1 MRLNRPFAV
10 WLLSGAAIF
19 GATELPS
26 ITPQVTSLIP
36 HGGMRGSEVRVEF
49 RGSYLDGATALRFT
63 DSQIEL
69 HRLKVTS
76 AGVQLYQRLA
86 SAVLFP
92 EPAWR
97 APPAERKDHGG
108 RSHALVGHASEPGLS
123 IRLSAPCR

>member
-63 DSQIEL
+63 DSQIEGRIQSSDFRAAEARVRIAADAEAGG
-69 HRLKVTS
+69 HEFRLIT
-76 AGVQLYQRLA
+76 
-86 SAVLFP
+86 P
-92 EPAWR
+92 
-97 APPAERKDHGG
+97 H
-108 RSHALVGHASEPGLS
+108 
-123 IRLSAPCR
+123 